1 MFTHK
6 SRYLIASLLFASV
19 FTASS
24 AQAGLFSSDKKP
36 APWAKDSFLTNTSCS
51 DLDLTVIR
59 DFIGRYTPERAA
71 SKQVKAAS
79 DQVMTSYVL
88 AALAINQANICLA
101 ESLDL
106 KSAKESLLKER
117 EILKSG
123 TSMSK
128 KEIKK
133 HRQYAAGASEE
144 IRKKTLASQQIG
156 PDQQKAFILGAST
169 YLFGT
174 YKTYQIK
181 EDGETLIEVVEK
193 DAKGAKSSGFSLGGA
208 LDMATKGG
216 DYVEATNTLNLVLK
230 GMPKHLPKLVTTA
243 QFFIEYANSQD
254 LELDKDATE
263 EFNSVSDWG

>member
-6 SRYLIASLLFASV
+6 SRYFVSSLLFASV
-19 FTASS
+19 LSVSS
-24 AQAGLFSSDKKP
+24 AHAGLFSSDKKP
-36 APWAKDSFLTNTSCS
+36 APWANDSFLTKTSCA

-59 DFIGRYTPERAA
+59 DFITKYTPERAA
-71 SKQVKAAS
+71 SKKVKAAS
-79 DQVMTSYVL
+79 QQVMTSYVL

-133 HRQYAAGASEE
+133 QRQYAAGASEA
-144 IRKKTLASQQIG
+144 IRKKTMESKSIE
-156 PDQQKAFILGAST
+156 PDQQKSFVLGAST
-169 YLFGT
+169 YLLGT
-174 YKTYQIK
+174 FKTYQIK

-208 LDMATKGG
+208 LDMASKGG

-243 QFFIEYANSQD
+243 KFFIEYANSQD

-263 EFNSVSDWG
+263 EFNSVGNWG